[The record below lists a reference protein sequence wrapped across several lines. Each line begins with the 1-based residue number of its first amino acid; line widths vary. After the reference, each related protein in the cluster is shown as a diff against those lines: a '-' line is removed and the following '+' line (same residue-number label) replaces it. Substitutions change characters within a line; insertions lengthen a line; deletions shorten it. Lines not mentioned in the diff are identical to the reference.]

1 MILYLDMFSGIS
13 GDMALGAFVD
23 LGVPLDW
30 ISKKL
35 RPTLTGFE
43 LRSEVVFR
51 NHLRA
56 VDLFVDVHDHTSSR
70 QYKDI
75 KALINGAD
83 LPVRVKAN
91 SLAAFEKIAEAEA
104 GIHGREIDTVHF
116 HEIGGVDSLVDIM
129 GSFLAV
135 DYLGIEKVV
144 ASKIPLG
151 SGCVECAHGKIP
163 VPVPAT
169 LEILK
174 GLPVTGSDA
183 KTEIVTPTG
192 AAIVATLAEGFGSM
206 PDIKVKRIGYGAGKR
221 DTGSALPNLL
231 RLVLG
236 EPAGQAPEPQ
246 KPLKREVVQ
255 VIKTDVDDM
264 NPEISGF
271 LMDLLLENGALD
283 VTFTPVFMKK
293 NRPGTRIEVLC
304 LEENLDLLARLI
316 LIQTTAIG
324 VRYHACERVVLD
336 RKIATLATSFGPL
349 KMKQVVDPDEK
360 VRYLPEY
367 EVCKSIALEQNLP
380 LKDVYARVFAEAN
393 LLDRE

>member
-1 MILYLDMFSGIS
+1 MFSGIS

-23 LGVPLDW
+23 LGVPMDW

-35 RPTLTGFE
+35 RSVLTGFE

-51 NHLRA
+51 SHLRA
-56 VDLFVDVHDHTSSR
+56 VDLFVDVHDHTNSR

-75 KALINGAD
+75 RALIEGAG
-83 LPVRVKAN
+83 LPDSVKAN
-91 SLAAFEKIAEAEA
+91 SLLAFEKIARAEA
-104 GIHGREIDTVHF
+104 GIHGRKIDTVHF
-116 HEIGGVDSLVDIM
+116 HEIGGVDSLVDII
-129 GSFLAV
+129 GCFLAV
-135 DYLGIEKVV
+135 DYLGIKRVV

-151 SGCVECAHGKIP
+151 SGVVECAHGKIP

-169 LEILK
+169 LAILE

-192 AAIVATLAEGFGSM
+192 AAIVATLAEGFGTL

-236 EPAGQAPEPQ
+236 ESTGQAVDPQ
-246 KPLKREVVQ
+246 NPLKREKVQ

-271 LMDLLLENGALD
+271 LMGLLLEKGALD
-283 VTFTPVFMKK
+283 VTFSPVFMKK
-293 NRPGTRIEVLC
+293 NRPGTSIEVIC
-304 LEENLDLLARLI
+304 LEKDLKDLI
-316 LIQTTAIG
+316 RVILTQTTAIG
-324 VRYHACERVVLD
+324 VRHHSCERVVLE
-336 RKIATLATSFGPL
+336 RKIVTRTTSFGPVQ
-349 KMKQVVDPDEK
+349 MKQVIDPDRRE
-360 VRYLPEY
+360 RYLPEY

-380 LKDVYARVFAEAN
+380 LKDVYAMVLAEAN
-393 LLDRE
+393 LLDRD